1 MLYQHVM
8 WVSLT
13 VEIIPGFHF
22 YITEIN
28 SKHQSSFLSS
38 LKAELKLLLAISNK
52 LKSFRWYILTFADN
66 CSIYWKVELLQHVNM
81 KHNSK
86 FYSWISKKISFD
98 FLLAGLCIIFQ
109 LNHFPQLVN
118 TITY

>member
-8 WVSLT
+8 WVSLRT

-38 LKAELKLLLAISNK
+38 LKVELKLLLAISNK
-52 LKSFRWYILTFADN
+52 LKSFFDGIFSRLQIIVPFTGRWSCCNMLT
-66 CSIYWKVELLQHVNM
+66 
-81 KHNSK
+81 
-86 FYSWISKKISFD
+86 
-98 FLLAGLCIIFQ
+98 
-109 LNHFPQLVN
+109 
-118 TITY
+118 

>member
-22 YITEIN
+22 YITAIN

-38 LKAELKLLLAISNK
+38 LKVELKLLLAISNK

-66 CSIYWKVELLQHVNM
+66 CSIYWKVELLQHVNI
-81 KHNSK
+81 KRNNK
-86 FYSWISKKISFD
+86 FY
-98 FLLAGLCIIFQ
+98 
-109 LNHFPQLVN
+109 
-118 TITY
+118 